1 MCVASAGFTS
11 FYNGL
16 VVFTLLGFM
25 AKQTGMTVTEVAS
38 QSGTLPDYSRFF
50 RILMTWR
57 RSAADSSEAV
67 DSYIF
72 VFKTCLNFILQWLK
86 HAV

>member
-25 AKQTGMTVTEVAS
+25 AKQTGMSVTEVAS
-38 QSGTLPDYSRFF
+38 QSGICAEYSRFF
-50 RILMTWR
+50 RLLM
-57 RSAADSSEAV
+57 S
-67 DSYIF
+67 
-72 VFKTCLNFILQWLK
+72 
-86 HAV
+86 